1 MAQNPAFKI
10 SDFDRYFSRGT
21 DKVCYISEKFPG
33 KLLKISPLA
42 KANQMIREIQ
52 YFEYLT
58 TKGISPSFMP
68 KFFGRCSDKENI
80 GFVQELLVGNNIK
93 SLIDIV
99 RRYYLTDL
107 AKVEDALM
115 AVKNEMLEKNIIVLD
130 LHGANIIGD
139 IETLKL
145 WIIDGYGTP
154 EFIPL
159 PKYFRFFGRMK
170 IERQWKKFVY
180 RYSLLVTGLSREHG
194 VWMPSK
200 IASGPIEP
208 KERHRPR

>member
-115 AVKNEMLEKNIIVLD
+115 ALKNEMLEKNIIVLD

-194 VWMPSK
+194 VWMPSE